1 MEKEKYLFNA
11 SYKYGGSC
19 NGIREFEIDF
29 LKAAI
34 EDKQF
39 FDENWRVINPNDF
52 GDEDVK
58 YILGKMID
66 LKKDGL
72 LSVTYSNLLIYIQ
85 GKFEEG
91 AFNSEYYQ
99 DYLETLEH
107 KKLDDE
113 RIKEVKNLYLY
124 IGLYNNLIR
133 IGNYSLGKI
142 RDGFLNP
149 QALLNCCDE
158 VIKMCDKVK
167 ESKSKM
173 ISNNDKI
180 KLKSRYDDE
189 EF

>member
-58 YILGKMID
+58 YILGKMTD

-72 LSVTYSNLLIYIQ
+72 LSVTYSNLLI
-85 GKFEEG
+85 
-91 AFNSEYYQ
+91 
-99 DYLETLEH
+99 
-107 KKLDDE
+107 
-113 RIKEVKNLYLY
+113 
-124 IGLYNNLIR
+124 
-133 IGNYSLGKI
+133 
-142 RDGFLNP
+142 
-149 QALLNCCDE
+149 
-158 VIKMCDKVK
+158 
-167 ESKSKM
+167 
-173 ISNNDKI
+173 
-180 KLKSRYDDE
+180 
-189 EF
+189 

>member
-58 YILGKMID
+58 YILGKMTD

-91 AFNSEYYQ
+91 EFNSEYYQ
-99 DYLETLEH
+99 EYLEALEH
-107 KKLDDE
+107 KKLDEE
-113 RIKEVKNLYLY
+113 RIKEVKNLYMY

-149 QALLNCCDE
+149 EALLNCWDE